1 MLALKN
7 TGIYLTEGE
16 QMLRYQENN
25 ELHRDFH
32 GTTNTTLDYIAENYG
47 VDALKGILQDTGEK
61 VYKSIHDKLAAGD
74 ASELLEHL
82 NWFYFREGAKYQL
95 SVNPDEIILEV
106 FECPAIRHLKKMGLK
121 ISEYAC
127 LQTSEVNAGMC
138 KNTQWESSVEVLEEG
153 HCIQT
158 FRRKGC
164 GK

>member
-1 MLALKN
+1 MLP
-7 TGIYLTEGE
+7 
-16 QMLRYQENN
+16 YQEND

-32 GTTNTTLDYIAENYG
+32 GTVSTTLDYIANKYG
-47 VDALKGILQDTGEK
+47 VDALKGILQTTGEK
-61 VYKSIHDKLAAGD
+61 VYKSIHDKLANGD

-95 SVNPDEIILEV
+95 TVDENEITLEV
-106 FECPAIRHLKKMGLK
+106 FECPAIRHLQKLGME
-121 ISEYAC
+121 ISPYIC

-138 KNTQWESSVEVLEEG
+138 ENSPWRSEVQVLGEG

-158 FRRKGC
+158 FTKDA